1 LDTNR
6 SLKKP
11 KPTNYMAAI
20 NFPASPA
27 VNDIYTLGNRSW
39 KFNGVAWALVPR
51 TSDAILEGSTN
62 LYFTESRVASA
73 PAVTGLDSRLTTAE
87 GEIDSLQS
95 GLADEISDR
104 EAAIDTITARVATI
118 ESNLDPAALDSL
130 TEIVA
135 AFQSA
140 DGNLATSVADL
151 AATAGTNLQN
161 EIDRATAAE
170 EALQGR
176 ATSLE
181 GRATSLEGR
190 ASDLEGRATTS
201 EGDIDALEGRATD
214 VESRASSLE
223 GRAGDLE
230 GRATTAEGD
239 IDSLENR
246 ASDLENRASS
256 LESTTSDHESRL
268 QSAEGTIAGL
278 GTMSTQ
284 NASNVNITGGSISG
298 VSISGSSLEIGNA
311 SAASADLYVGAN
323 GNVGLGTEAPTEKLS
338 VVGNIA
344 ATGTVSAAAP
354 TQDSHLTTK
363 SYVDSA
369 TSDLSGRID
378 TEVSDRESAISAVNS
393 RVDSVLSNIDP
404 AALDSLTEIVSA
416 FQSADGSIAQT
427 VSDLASNAATNLQTE
442 VDRATAAEQTLSD
455 SIAEVVSGLAN
466 SVRTTVLDG
475 LSTASN
481 AVISAS
487 DSVLS
492 AFGKLQAQV
501 SAVLSSLNAHTADT
515 ANPHSVTKAQV
526 GLGNADNT
534 SDLNKPVSTAQATAI
549 GTAKSEAISD
559 AGTYTDTEA
568 AKRQLKDTLGTSAPA
583 HIDGRRWV
591 DTTDM
596 TEYMSYNG
604 AWVELDRA

>member
-1 LDTNR
+1 
-6 SLKKP
+6 
-11 KPTNYMAAI
+11 
-20 NFPASPA
+20 
-27 VNDIYTLGNRSW
+27 
-39 KFNGVAWALVPR
+39 
-51 TSDAILEGSTN
+51 
-62 LYFTESRVASA
+62 
-73 PAVTGLDSRLTTAE
+73 
-87 GEIDSLQS
+87 
-95 GLADEISDR
+95 
-104 EAAIDTITARVATI
+104 
-118 ESNLDPAALDSL
+118 
-130 TEIVA
+130 
-135 AFQSA
+135 
-140 DGNLATSVADL
+140 
-151 AATAGTNLQN
+151 
-161 EIDRATAAE
+161 
-170 EALQGR
+170 
-176 ATSLE
+176 
-181 GRATSLEGR
+181 
-190 ASDLEGRATTS
+190 
-201 EGDIDALEGRATD
+201 
-214 VESRASSLE
+214 
-223 GRAGDLE
+223 
-230 GRATTAEGD
+230 
-239 IDSLENR
+239 
-246 ASDLENRASS
+246 
-256 LESTTSDHESRL
+256 
-268 QSAEGTIAGL
+268 
-278 GTMSTQ
+278 MSTQ
-284 NASNVNITGGSISG
+284 NASDVNITGGSISG
-298 VSISGSSLEIGNA
+298 VTLSASSLEVGNT
-311 SAASADLYVGAN
+311 SSTADLYVGAN

-378 TEVSDRESAISAVNS
+378 TEISDRESAISAVNS

-427 VSDLASNAATNLQTE
+427 VSDLASTAATNLQAE
-442 VDRATAAEQTLSD
+442 VDRATAAEQSLSD
-455 SIAEVVSGLAN
+455 SIAAIVSGAAA

-526 GLGNADNT
+526 GLGNAENT
-534 SDLNKPVSTAQATAI
+534 SDADKPVSTAQASAI
-549 GTAKSEAISD
+549 GTAKSEAITD

-604 AWVELDRA
+604 VWVELDRA

>member
-1 LDTNR
+1 
-6 SLKKP
+6 
-11 KPTNYMAAI
+11 MAAI

-95 GLADEISDR
+95 GLAGEISDR
-104 EAAIDTITARVATI
+104 AAAIDTITARVANI
-118 ESNLDPAALDSL
+118 ESNLDPVALDSL
-130 TEIVA
+130 SEIVE

-151 AATAGTNLQN
+151 AASAGTNLQN

-170 EALQGR
+170 NALADR
-176 ATSLE
+176 AT
-181 GRATSLEGR
+181 
-190 ASDLEGRATTS
+190 
-201 EGDIDALEGRATD
+201 ALEGRAD
-214 VESRASSLE
+214 SLESRAS
-223 GRAGDLE
+223 DLE

-239 IDSLENR
+239 IDNLEVRASDLEGRASSLEGRAGDLESRATSVEGRADSLESR
-246 ASDLENRASS
+246 ASDLENRASN

-284 NASNVNITGGSISG
+284 NASDVNITGGSISG
-298 VSISGSSLEIGNA
+298 VTLSASSLEVGNT
-311 SAASADLYVGAN
+311 SSTADLYVGSN

-393 RVDSVLSNIDP
+393 RVDSIVSNIDP

-416 FQSADGSIAQT
+416 FQSADGSLAQT
-427 VSDLASNAATNLQTE
+427 VSDLASTAATNLQTE

-526 GLGNADNT
+526 GLGNAENT
-534 SDLNKPVSTAQATAI
+534 SDADKPVSTAQASAI
-549 GTAKSEAISD
+549 GTAKSEAITD

-604 AWVELDRA
+604 VWVELDRA

>member
-1 LDTNR
+1 
-6 SLKKP
+6 
-11 KPTNYMAAI
+11 MAAI
-20 NFPASPA
+20 NFPANPA
-27 VNDIYTLGNRSW
+27 VNDIYTLGTRSW
-39 KFNGVAWALVPR
+39 KFNGVAWGLQPK
-51 TSDAILEGSTN
+51 TTDNISEGSNN
-62 LYFTESRVASA
+62 LYFTEARVASA
-73 PAVTGLDSRLTTAE
+73 PAVTALE
-87 GEIDSLQS
+87 GRASSIEGDIDSLQS
-95 GLADEISDR
+95 GLATEITDR
-104 EAAIDTITARVATI
+104 SAAIDTITARVANI

-130 TEIVA
+130 SEIVS

-151 AATAGTNLQN
+151 AASAGTNLQN

-170 EALQGR
+170 QALQGR
-176 ATSLE
+176 ATDLE

-190 ASDLEGRATTS
+190 ASDLES
-201 EGDIDALEGRATD
+201 
-214 VESRASSLE
+214 
-223 GRAGDLE
+223 
-230 GRATTAEGD
+230 RATTAEGD
-239 IDSLENR
+239 IDSLEGR
-246 ASDLENRASS
+246 ATDVEGRASS
-256 LESTTSDHESRL
+256 LEGRAADLESRATTAEMDIDSLEGRASNLEGRASSLEGTSSDHESRL
-268 QSAEGTIAGL
+268 QSAEGTIDGL
-278 GTMSTQ
+278 GTMSVQ
-284 NASNVNITGGSISG
+284 DSSNVNITGGSISG
-298 VSISGSSLEIGNA
+298 VTLSASSLEVGNA
-311 SAASADLYVGAN
+311 AATADLYVGQN
-323 GNVGLGTEAPTEKLS
+323 GNIGMGTEAPTEKLS

-363 SYVDSA
+363 AYVDSA

-416 FQSADGSIAQT
+416 FQSADGSLAQT
-427 VSDLASNAATNLQTE
+427 VSDLASTAATNLQTE

-455 SIAEVVSGLAN
+455 SIASLVSGAAA

-487 DSVLS
+487 DTVLS

-515 ANPHSVTKAQV
+515 ANPHSVTQAQV

-534 SDLNKPVSTAQATAI
+534 SDVNKPVSTAQATAI
-549 GTAKSEAISD
+549 GTAKSEAITD
-559 AGTYTDTEA
+559 AGTYTDAEA
-568 AKRQLKDTLGTSAPA
+568 AKRQLKDVLGTSAPA
-583 HIDGRRWV
+583 HVDGRRWV

>member
-1 LDTNR
+1 M
-6 SLKKP
+6 P
-11 KPTNYMAAI
+11 KTTDSI
-20 NFPASPA
+20 
-27 VNDIYTLGNRSW
+27 T
-39 KFNGVAWALVPR
+39 
-51 TSDAILEGSTN
+51 EGSNN
-62 LYFTESRVASA
+62 LYFTNARVASA
-73 PAVTGLDSRLTTAE
+73 PSVTALE
-87 GEIDSLQS
+87 GRASSIESDIDSLQS

-104 EAAIDTITARVATI
+104 AEAIDTITARVANI
-118 ESNLDPAALDSL
+118 ESNLDPVALDSL

-151 AATAGTNLQN
+151 AASAGTNLQN

-170 EALQGR
+170 DALAGR

-190 ASDLEGRATTS
+190 ASDLEGRATTAES
-201 EGDIDALEGRATD
+201 DIDNLEGRATD
-214 VESRASSLE
+214 VEGRASSLE

-230 GRATTAEGD
+230 SRATTAESD

-246 ASDLENRASS
+246 ASDLEEHASN

-268 QSAEGTIAGL
+268 QSAEGTISGL
-278 GTMSTQ
+278 GTLSVQ
-284 NASNVNITGGSISG
+284 NANNVNITGGSISG
-298 VSISGSSLEIGNA
+298 VTLSASSLEVGNA
-311 SAASADLYVGAN
+311 SAAAADLYVGAN
-323 GNVGLGTEAPTEKLS
+323 GNIGMGTEAPTEKLS
-338 VVGNIA
+338 VVGNITT
-344 ATGTVSAAAP
+344 TGTVSAAAP

-369 TSDLSGRID
+369 NSDLSGRID
-378 TEVSDRESAISAVNS
+378 TEISDRESAISAVNS

-404 AALDSLTEIVSA
+404 AALDSLTEIVTA

-427 VSDLASNAATNLQTE
+427 VSDLASTAATNLQTE
-442 VDRATAAEQTLSD
+442 VDRATAAEQSLSD
-455 SIAEVVSGLAN
+455 SIADLVSGLAN
-466 SVRTTVLDG
+466 NVRTTVLDG

-534 SDLNKPVSTAQATAI
+534 SDVNKPVSTAQASAI
-549 GTAKSEAISD
+549 GTAKSEAIAD

>member
-1 LDTNR
+1 
-6 SLKKP
+6 
-11 KPTNYMAAI
+11 MAAI

-27 VNDIYTLGNRSW
+27 VNDIYSVGNRSW
-39 KFNGVAWALVPR
+39 KFNGVAWALMPKS
-51 TSDAILEGSTN
+51 TDSITEGSNN
-62 LYFTESRVASA
+62 LYFTEARVASA
-73 PAVTGLDSRLTTAE
+73 PAVTALE
-87 GEIDSLQS
+87 GRASSIEGDIASLQG
-95 GLADEISDR
+95 GLADEISNR
-104 EAAIDTITARVATI
+104 EEAIDTITARVANI

-130 TEIVA
+130 SEIVE

-151 AATAGTNLQN
+151 AASAGTNLQN

-170 EALQGR
+170 NALADRATALEGR
-176 ATSLE
+176 ADSLESHASDLE
-181 GRATSLEGR
+181 GRATTAEADIDNLEGR
-190 ASDLEGRATTS
+190 ASDLEG
-201 EGDIDALEGRATD
+201 
-214 VESRASSLE
+214 RASSLE

-230 GRATTAEGD
+230 SRAATAEGD
-239 IDSLENR
+239 IDNLENR
-246 ASDLENRASS
+246 ASDLEGRASN

-284 NASNVNITGGSISG
+284 DSSNVDISGGSISG
-298 VSISGSSLEIGNA
+298 VTLSASSLEVGNT
-311 SAASADLYVGAN
+311 SATADLYVGAN

-338 VVGNIA
+338 VVGNIS

-369 TSDLSGRID
+369 NSDLSDRID
-378 TEVSDRESAISAVNS
+378 AEVSDRESAISAVNT

-427 VSDLASNAATNLQTE
+427 VSDLASTAATNLQAE

-455 SIAEVVSGLAN
+455 SIASLVSGAAA
-466 SVRTTVLDG
+466 SVRDTVLDG

-534 SDLNKPVSTAQATAI
+534 SDVNKPVSTAQASAI

-596 TEYMSYNG
+596 TEYLSYNG

>member
-39 KFNGVAWALVPR
+39 IFNGVAWALVPR
-51 TSDAILEGSTN
+51 TSDAILEGSNN

-104 EAAIDTITARVATI
+104 AAAIDTITARVATI

-151 AATAGTNLQN
+151 AATASTNLQT

-170 EALQGR
+170 NALADR

-190 ASDLEGRATTS
+190 ASDLEGRATTA
-201 EGDIDALEGRATD
+201 EGDIDSLEGRATD

-230 GRATTAEGD
+230 SRATTAESD
-239 IDSLENR
+239 IDSLEGR
-246 ASDLENRASS
+246 AHS
-256 LESTTSDHESRL
+256 LQSTTSYLEGRASDHESRL

-278 GTMSTQ
+278 GTLSTQ
-284 NASNVNITGGSISG
+284 DASNVNITGGSISG

-344 ATGTVSAAAP
+344 ADGTVSAAAP

-393 RVDSVLSNIDP
+393 RVDSIVSNIDP

-416 FQSADGSIAQT
+416 FQSADGSLAQT
-427 VSDLASNAATNLQTE
+427 VSDLASTAATNLQTE

-455 SIAEVVSGLAN
+455 SIAGVVSGLAN

-526 GLGNADNT
+526 GLGNAENT
-534 SDLNKPVSTAQATAI
+534 SDADKPVSTAQASAI
-549 GTAKSEAISD
+549 GTAKSEAITD

-568 AKRQLKDTLGTSAPA
+568 AKRQLKDALGTSAPA

-596 TEYMSYNG
+596 TEYLSYNG
-604 AWVELDRA
+604 VWVELDRA